1 MQWKNKLQNR
11 ASWHRFVKS
20 FVGCKT
26 DLASQLP
33 ESVQGIRGDGAR
45 GHLWPAA
52 RWPQDHAYNSGGTC
66 WEAHW
71 DRHYRWPLM
80 PHLYDTTL
88 QQPTAGEEML
98 RKKKYAE
105 LLQPFETRRVA
116 VLDVLTALNPFLDYY
131 VRCATLPPA
140 HFSSVATNLSVTRRS
155 PCKIRMATR
164 SLPLPSRQ

>member
-1 MQWKNKLQNR
+1 
-11 ASWHRFVKS
+11 
-20 FVGCKT
+20 
-26 DLASQLP
+26 
-33 ESVQGIRGDGAR
+33 
-45 GHLWPAA
+45 
-52 RWPQDHAYNSGGTC
+52 
-66 WEAHW
+66 
-71 DRHYRWPLM
+71 M

-155 PCKIRMATR
+155 PCRIRMATR
-164 SLPLPSRQ
+164 SLPLPLR